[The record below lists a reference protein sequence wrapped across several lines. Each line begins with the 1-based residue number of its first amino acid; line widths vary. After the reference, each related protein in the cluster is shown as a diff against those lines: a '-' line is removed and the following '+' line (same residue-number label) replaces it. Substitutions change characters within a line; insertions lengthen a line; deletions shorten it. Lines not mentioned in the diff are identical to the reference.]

1 MSSTG
6 GVEVG
11 ACASGGKFW
20 SSGGAFFVTGGHFE
34 GGKLL
39 RISPEGAVTVLVDGL
54 PSLGDH
60 HTNAPVVMDGW
71 VYFGQ
76 GTATNSAVVGLDCRA
91 DHRSVSTKS
100 NQGIIGSTAKRADA
114 GHPRDGLDE
123 ICLAVAVLPDNR
135 SQAVAERHLGTA
147 IRTPVGERQASDL
160 HASVS

>member
-1 MSSTG
+1 M
-6 GVEVG
+6 
-11 ACASGGKFW
+11 ASRNG
-20 SSGGAFFVTGGHFE
+20 SIDPAATQRRTALDQFE
-34 GGKLL
+34 IIRREHRDLEDTDEITRPVHPL
-39 RISPEGAVTVLVDGL
+39 AVDLD
-54 PSLGDH
+54 
-60 HTNAPVVMDGW
+60 PVASHSRD
-71 VYFGQ
+71 FDLDQ
-76 GTATNSAVVGLDCRA
+76 LFSAVVGLDCRA

-135 SQAVAERHLGTA
+135 SQAVAERHLDIA